1 MIMVIKK
8 TLKRMSQR
16 PETRTLLEL
25 YIGVLLLGALILIIG
40 LIFARPMWMYALG
53 VVAGTA
59 TAMVQLYNMYD
70 TLDRALDADESK
82 ARSYITSKSMLRLI
96 LITVV
101 MVAAYFIGFTTFVGV
116 VLGLFT
122 VKLSALI
129 NPWLKKHIP
138 DFQ

>member
-1 MIMVIKK
+1 MGIKK
-8 TLKRMSQR
+8 TLKRMSGK

-25 YIGVLLLGALILIIG
+25 YIGVLLLGAGILLIG

-70 TLDRALDADESK
+70 TLDRALGAEEGK
-82 ARSYITSKSMLRLI
+82 ARSYITAKSMLRLI

-101 MVAAYFIGFTTFVGV
+101 MVVAYFIGFMAFVGV

-129 NPWLKKHIP
+129 NPWLKKHLP

>member
-40 LIFARPMWMYALG
+40 LTFARPMWMYALG

-101 MVAAYFIGFTTFVGV
+101 MVAAFFIGFTTFVGV

>member
-1 MIMVIKK
+1 MIMRIKK
-8 TLKRMSQR
+8 TLKRMSEK

-25 YIGVLLLGALILIIG
+25 YMGVLLLGAVILIIG
-40 LIFARPMWMYALG
+40 LIFVRPMWMYALG

-59 TAMVQLYNMYD
+59 AAMVQLYNMYD
-70 TLDRALDADESK
+70 TLDRALGADEGK

-96 LITVV
+96 LITAV
-101 MVAAYFIGFTTFVGV
+101 MVVAYFIGFVTFVGV

-129 NPWLKKHIP
+129 NPWLKKHLP

>member
-1 MIMVIKK
+1 MMGIKK
-8 TLKRMSQR
+8 TLRSMSQR

-25 YIGVLLLGALILIIG
+25 YVGVLLLGTVILIIG

-70 TLDRALDADESK
+70 TLDRALSADEGK

-96 LITVV
+96 LMAVV
-101 MVAAYFIGFTTFVGV
+101 MVVAYFIGFMAFLGV

-129 NPWLKKHIP
+129 NPWIKKHLP
-138 DFQ
+138 DFR

>member
-1 MIMVIKK
+1 MVIKK

-40 LIFARPMWMYALG
+40 LTFARPMWMYALG

-101 MVAAYFIGFTTFVGV
+101 MVAAFFIGFTTFVGV

>member
-1 MIMVIKK
+1 MIMGLKK
-8 TLKRMSQR
+8 TLKRMSER

-25 YIGVLLLGALILIIG
+25 YMGVLLLGTVILVIG

-53 VVAGTA
+53 VLAGTA

-70 TLDRALDADESK
+70 TLDRALDAEEGK
-82 ARSYITSKSMLRLI
+82 ARSYITAKSMLRLI
-96 LITVV
+96 LIAVV
-101 MVAAYFIGFTTFVGV
+101 MVVAYFIGFMAFVGV

-129 NPWLKKHIP
+129 NPWIKKHLP
-138 DFQ
+138 DFR

>member
-1 MIMVIKK
+1 MVIKK
-8 TLKRMSQR
+8 TLKRMSER

-25 YIGVLLLGALILIIG
+25 YIGVLLLGAVMLIIG

-53 VVAGTA
+53 MVAGTA

-101 MVAAYFIGFTTFVGV
+101 MVVAYIIDFTTFIGV
-116 VLGLFT
+116 VLGLFN